1 MQDNEILEKIF
12 KNVNDWL
19 NFAERKNV
27 TVLSIFGIIAV
38 MSLLN
43 LKQVHIV
50 GKIGVCIY
58 MAAYLAVLISS
69 LVSLFPVREL
79 SAKLKNGLPNVDKSE
94 TDNMWFY
101 QHIRKYSVDDYKTL
115 LEKKNVQKYDKGH
128 EELIPQILANSHI
141 ACKKFTCFT
150 VSFWCSIIGFS
161 IAIILLLISFF
172 LTK

>member
-43 LKQVHIV
+43 LQQVNIV

-69 LVSLFPVREL
+69 LVSLFPVRKL
-79 SAKLKNGLPNVDKSE
+79 SAKLKNGLANEDKSN
-94 TDNMWFY
+94 TDNIWLY
-101 QHIRKYSVDDYKTL
+101 QDIRKYSIEDYKKL
-115 LEKKNVQKYDKGH
+115 LNGKGVQGFDKCH
-128 EELIPQILANSHI
+128 EDLIPQILANSHI
-141 ACKKFTCFT
+141 ACKKFTCFA
-150 VSFWCSIIGFS
+150 VSFWFSIIGFS
-161 IAIILLLISFF
+161 VAIILLLISFF